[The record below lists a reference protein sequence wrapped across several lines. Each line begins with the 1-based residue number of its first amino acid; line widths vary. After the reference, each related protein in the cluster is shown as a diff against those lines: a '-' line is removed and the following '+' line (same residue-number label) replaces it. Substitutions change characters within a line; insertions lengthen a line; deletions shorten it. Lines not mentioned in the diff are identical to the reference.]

1 MNNHR
6 DTGNHPT
13 CWTSKLNENAV
24 RGSAE
29 AAGKRKKPQDKD
41 ERFEQIYRENKA
53 KVMSTAYRLLGNRA
67 DAEDVTQDVFIKV
80 YRHMDSFRGESAVT
94 TWIYRITVNACYDL
108 LRKRRREQTI
118 SLEDCAELSTESR
131 SLKELIESMVAKLPE
146 AYRSVFTLHDIQG
159 LKHAEIAKVLGITVG
174 TSKSLLHRA
183 RAQLRKKLSPYIKRW
198 MSF

>member
-1 MNNHR
+1 M
-6 DTGNHPT
+6 
-13 CWTSKLNENAV
+13 

-29 AAGKRKKPQDKD
+29 TAGKKKPQDKD
-41 ERFEQIYRENKA
+41 ERFEQLYRENKA

-80 YRHMDSFRGESAVT
+80 YKHIDSFRGESAVT

-118 SLEDCAELSTESR
+118 SLEDCTELSTESR
-131 SLKELIESMVAKLPE
+131 SLKELIESMVARLPE
-146 AYRSVFTLHDIQG
+146 TYRSVFTLHDIQG
-159 LKHAEIAKVLGITVG
+159 LKHTEIAKVLGITVG

-198 MSF
+198 ISL